1 MHVLPNISRSKGN
14 QTIKFGHRNIAR
26 KTFLLKNQTKNVV
39 EKLATRPFSGKL
51 KLSIP
56 LDPWSK
62 VLYTLTVSQVEGYR
76 NIMKTRCRPFAFTSS
91 SAILENKKSSGTS
104 APASFSA

>member
-14 QTIKFGHRNIAR
+14 QTIKFGHWNIAR

-91 SAILENKKSSGTS
+91 SAILENKKSSRTS
-104 APASFSA
+104 VPATFWA